1 MELDSDSDLFRDH
14 LVQQQ
19 NPNLEKNFFI
29 KKNITNMSTNEF
41 TNPVLFPEENVN
53 KFDNCS
59 LFGFSNFP
67 RNVYDNLSDDESKE
81 CFSFSPIN
89 WNKHA
94 NNLNRNSPNNSHIY
108 SLSPNPFEE
117 IEEKEKKE
125 DNQIFFA
132 QQPKLEIKSDFN
144 IFKTIQKSE
153 NTPQRNEIKRKPLF
167 KAVPKKW
174 NENSLSNENYSI
186 YVTTVFTLYGSIIHK
201 KGKGRRENYLK
212 QLPNTIISERSKIGN
227 RADNFKVKVINTC
240 FKSINFVIF
249 YLFLAFGNEYKLY
262 EINKKANELHDIK
275 SIKKYLDKRMVD
287 IVIESNPKKGDKTFK
302 NRRIYDRLVQEGI
315 LDQSLILK
323 TILNMRFGEVLHNF
337 LIDYNFVKELEPN
350 NNDFHTYNYY
360 KDTFKEA
367 NYLDERIKSTQK
379 DLIELTIKY
388 ES

>member
-1 MELDSDSDLFRDH
+1 MELNSDLSSDH

-19 NPNLEKNFFI
+19 NPNLKNFFYI
-29 KKNITNMSTNEF
+29 EENITNKPTNEF
-41 TNPVLFPEENVN
+41 TNPVLFPDENEID
-53 KFDNCS
+53 FGNCS
-59 LFGFSNFP
+59 SIGFNNFP
-67 RNVYDNLSDDESKE
+67 RNINDNLSEDDESKE
-81 CFSFSPIN
+81 CFSFSSIK
-89 WNKHA
+89 WNKHV
-94 NNLNRNSPNNSHIY
+94 NDLNRSSPNNRHIY
-108 SLSPNPFEE
+108 SLSPKPFEE

-125 DNQIFFA
+125 DSQIFFA
-132 QQPKLEIKSDFN
+132 QQPKLEIKTDFS
-144 IFKTIQKSE
+144 IFKTIRKNE
-153 NTPQRNEIKRKPLF
+153 ITPLKNEIKRKPLF

-174 NENSLSNENYSI
+174 NENSLSNEDYSI
-186 YVTTVFTLYGSIIHK
+186 Y
-201 KGKGRRENYLK
+201 NLK
-212 QLPNTIISERSKIGN
+212 QLPNTIISERSKIRN